1 MNSPAGARDFSKST
15 FLFWKSFIQQVLIT
29 FFVILA
35 NRLLDLLSVKLIYI
49 FPFLVL
55 SSSTHRWRPSSAMYE
70 VARHSVLCAQWVHS
84 SFHLLFLSCSPPRPT
99 LYTKTLFSLPL
110 TSLLHGLYSIMFR
123 LLLIP
128 SNVPSAFFSFLFF
141 KNLCRNHWNL
151 THLYASKYLSLP
163 YKWDNIF

>member
-1 MNSPAGARDFSKST
+1 MNSPAGAQDFSKST

-29 FFVILA
+29 FFLILA

-49 FPFLVL
+49 FSFPCSFQLYPQMKALLCHVW
-55 SSSTHRWRPSSAMYE
+55 SCASQCAVRPVST
-70 VARHSVLCAQWVHS
+70 
-84 SFHLLFLSCSPPRPT
+84 LLFSSVVSFMLTPAPS

-128 SNVPSAFFSFLFF
+128 SKVPSAFFSFLFF